1 MNEWRWNG
9 TIWDFA
15 EFVQWALVFRQLS
28 KDKPAGW
35 SQMVSNPKMIEKKA
49 EEYGM
54 TFRAITDEMLR
65 IGTNLDRMMSITEK
79 KEDSEE
85 Q

>member
-1 MNEWRWNG
+1 MKEWHWDG

-15 EFVQWALVFRQLS
+15 EVVQWALVFRQLS
-28 KDKPAGW
+28 KNKPARW
-35 SQMVSNPKMIEKKA
+35 SQMISDPKMIEERA

-65 IGTNLDRMMSITEK
+65 IGTDLDRMMSITEK

>member
-1 MNEWRWNG
+1 
-9 TIWDFA
+9 
-15 EFVQWALVFRQLS
+15 
-28 KDKPAGW
+28 
-35 SQMVSNPKMIEKKA
+35 MVSNPKMIEQKA

-65 IGTNLDRMMSITEK
+65 IGTDLDRMMSITEK

-85 Q
+85 

>member
-15 EFVQWALVFRQLS
+15 EFVQWALVYRQLS

-35 SQMVSNPKMIEKKA
+35 SQMVSDTKMIEKRRKNT
-49 EEYGM
+49 G
-54 TFRAITDEMLR
+54 
-65 IGTNLDRMMSITEK
+65 
-79 KEDSEE
+79 
-85 Q
+85 

>member
-1 MNEWRWNG
+1 
-9 TIWDFA
+9 
-15 EFVQWALVFRQLS
+15 
-28 KDKPAGW
+28 
-35 SQMVSNPKMIEKKA
+35 
-49 EEYGM
+49 M

-65 IGTNLDRMMSITEK
+65 IGTDLDRMMSITEK